1 MLLLMRRAG
10 EMIRI
15 NDAVTIQILKIG
27 PEGVTFEI
35 NGLATDPKKT
45 EQKETTKEKEKS

>member
-35 NGLATDPKKT
+35 NGLPTDLKST
-45 EQKETTKEKEKS
+45 EQKQAKKEKEKS